1 MKTKKIELK
10 NCEIITNSNE
20 SGKKSIPFKIGE
32 KVNIEYTEILEEKLV
47 ENEKG
52 EKVLKNFIVDVK
64 NKKINGRKI
73 KDFIVHLKDKTVY
86 AY

>member
-20 SGKKSIPFKIGE
+20 GGKKSIPFEIGE
-32 KVNIEYTEILEEKLV
+32 KVNVEYTEILEEKLV
-47 ENEKG
+47 ENEEG
-52 EKVLKNFIVDVK
+52 EEVLKNVVVEVK
-64 NKKINGRKI
+64 DKKINGERI
-73 KDFIVHLKDKTVY
+73 DDFVVHLKDKTVY